1 MFKHLITTSPLPLLW
16 GFGALRHRVGGEG
29 AVQQALCSRLCAGGE
44 TPLTPTPLPQGG
56 EGLCLYLLALERSHA

>member
-1 MFKHLITTSPLPLLW
+1 MFKRLPIISPLPPL
-16 GFGALRHRVGGEG
+16 GGRGVGGEG